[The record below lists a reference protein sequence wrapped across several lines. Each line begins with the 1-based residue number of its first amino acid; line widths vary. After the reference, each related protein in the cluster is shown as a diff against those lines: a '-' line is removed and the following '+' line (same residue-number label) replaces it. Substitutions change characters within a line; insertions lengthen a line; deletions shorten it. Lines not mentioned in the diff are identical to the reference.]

1 MHIGFMNSDFL
12 ISLLTAL
19 HVVVVVLWIGGVAFV
34 TVIIFPML
42 LKMEDSLEKALMFQR
57 IEGRF
62 ARHARVYVVLAGI
75 SGFALLYLTERFGD
89 LFTADGVGIT
99 VMLVVWVVFALVL
112 AFERKIFQILFDRPE
127 KIGPEKVF
135 FRLSVFHWVVLAL
148 SLLAVAAG
156 VWEGH

>member
-1 MHIGFMNSDFL
+1 MNYYFL
-12 ISLLTAL
+12 ISLLTVL
-19 HVVVVVLWIGGVAFV
+19 HVVTVVLWIGGVAFV

-62 ARHARVYVVLAGI
+62 ARHARIYVILTGI
-75 SGFALLYLTERFGD
+75 SGFALLYLTGRFGD
-89 LFTADGVGIT
+89 LFTRYGVGIT
-99 VMLVVWVVFALVL
+99 VMLLVWIVYGLVL
-112 AFERKIFQILFDRPE
+112 TFERRIFRILFEGPE
-127 KIGPEKVF
+127 KMDPEKVF
-135 FRLSVFHWVVLAL
+135 SRLSAFHWVVLAL